1 MLCITFK
8 PVRKIRYGLPMT
20 NRVRLY
26 SIVGLAIM
34 LSLLAVAP
42 APSFAGCKNSG
53 GSSGHSK
60 FGSQVD
66 GGSVTICASAVA
78 VTPARSAVVKTPL
91 RSITKT
97 ISKPTP
103 VVKVVPAFHRIS
115 TPISPAKKTAKP
127 ITKPAV
133 KIVPKKKFATKVI
146 SKPSSANKTSA
157 VASFTPAGVNGNVYP
172 SSELVVGQHASF
184 TSSAVQHYRA
194 GKLLGVPTE
203 VRFTPTSV
211 LWDFGDGN
219 SGSGSYVPHSFSSTG
234 THQVQVR
241 VVYAVSYRLRG
252 SLAWIAEP
260 DSITVADD
268 LVVDVSAGASYPDD
282 APVNSGA
289 NTKVLLVG
297 QDCLARPGSFGC
309 N

>member
-1 MLCITFK
+1 
-8 PVRKIRYGLPMT
+8 MT
-20 NRVRLY
+20 NQVRLY

-53 GSSGHSK
+53 GSAGHSK

-78 VTPARSAVVKTPL
+78 VTPARSAVVKTPA
-91 RSITKT
+91 RSIVKTKT
-97 ISKPTP
+97 VAKPTP
-103 VVKVVPAFHRIS
+103 VVKTVPAFHRIS
-115 TPISPAKKTAKP
+115 TPISPAKKVAKP
-127 ITKPAV
+127 VV
-133 KIVPKKKFATKVI
+133 KITLKKKTATKVI
-146 SKPSSANKTSA
+146 SKPSTANKTSA
-157 VASFTPAGVNGNVYP
+157 VASFTPAGVTGNVYP
-172 SSELVVGQHASF
+172 SSELSVGQQASF

-203 VRFTPTSV
+203 VRFTPISV
-211 LWDFGDGN
+211 FWNFGDGN
-219 SGSGSYVPHSFSSTG
+219 SGSGSYVPHTFSSTG

-241 VVYAVSYRLRG
+241 VVYAVSYRVRG
-252 SLAWIAEP
+252 SLTWIAEP
-260 DSITVADD
+260 DSISVADD
-268 LVVDVSAGASYPDD
+268 LLVDVSAGASHPSN
-282 APVNSGA
+282 AAVNSGA

-297 QDCLARPGSFGC
+297 QDCLANPGSFGC

>member
-1 MLCITFK
+1 
-8 PVRKIRYGLPMT
+8 MT
-20 NRVRLY
+20 NQVRLY

-53 GSSGHSK
+53 GSAGHSK

-78 VTPARSAVVKTPL
+78 VTPARSALVKTPV
-91 RSITKT
+91 RSIAKTKT
-97 ISKPTP
+97 VAKPTP
-103 VVKVVPAFHRIS
+103 VVKTVPAFHRIS
-115 TPISPAKKTAKP
+115 TPISPAKKVA
-127 ITKPAV
+127 KPAV
-133 KIVPKKKFATKVI
+133 KITLKKKTDTKVI
-146 SKPSSANKTSA
+146 SKPSTANKTSA
-157 VASFTPAGVNGNVYP
+157 VASFTPAGVTGNVYP
-172 SSELVVGQHASF
+172 SSELSVGQQASF

-194 GKLLGVPTE
+194 GKLLGVSTE

-211 LWDFGDGN
+211 FWDFGDGN
-219 SGSGSYVPHSFSSTG
+219 SGSGSYLPHTFSSTG

-241 VVYAVSYRLRG
+241 VVYAVSYRVRG
-252 SLAWIAEP
+252 SLTWIAEP

-268 LVVDVSAGASYPDD
+268 LLVDVSAGASHPSNS
-282 APVNSGA
+282 AVNSGA

-297 QDCLARPGSFGC
+297 QDCLANPGSFGC